1 MREQIAIFRF
11 RLSNSQTI
19 GPASLKKLWA
29 KACESSD
36 VSVTRIASG
45 SGYGERGH
53 VYSLWAAPST
63 RDIAVIETQLLSLLQ
78 AVLPAATITLT
89 QLR

>member
-19 GPASLKKLWA
+19 GPASLKKLWSR
-29 KACESSD
+29 ACESND
-36 VSVTRIASG
+36 VSVTRVASG
-45 SGYGERGH
+45 FGYGERGY
-53 VYSLWAAPST
+53 VYSLWAAPSL
-63 RDIAVIETQLLSLLQ
+63 RDIMAIETQLLNLLQ